1 MAISSTDNLR
11 NLLENLKSL
20 GFFDRLF
27 GWDRIGQLNAA
38 AGNEF
43 RSVMDELGA
52 LQAQNERSEARIRQL
67 SGDLQ
72 ARNTQYS
79 RLKTDHDML
88 KDSTGTIYEDLKS
101 REHELAG
108 FKESERNNAR
118 RLAELENECQR
129 LRSVIER
136 YTGIFREKES
146 ELVALKDADTKNIQ
160 RIAELRKE
168 SDKLQAA
175 LGQFAQRLQEEESGH
190 DALLPA
196 DAGTVKKPVR
206 SHVLF
211 KNAVKPEEKRILL
224 VEDDPDFS
232 RMLENLLMEIGYTVV
247 GTAVNSEEALAM
259 AGSEHRVDVMLIDI
273 HIEGETDGIETARQ
287 IKEVYGTPTIFM
299 TAQPD
304 DESIRRVVQTES
316 EGYLVKPIN
325 RQELFANLEIAIHK
339 KRKHDTF
346 TDRRRVA
353 FSA

>member
-11 NLLENLKSL
+11 NLIENLKSL

-27 GWDRIGQLNAA
+27 GWDRIGQINAA

-43 RSVMDELGA
+43 RTVMNELAA
-52 LQAQNERSEARIRQL
+52 LHAQNEQAKIRIRQL
-67 SGDLQ
+67 SGDLE
-72 ARNTQYS
+72 ARTTQYS
-79 RLKTDHDML
+79 RLKTDHDVL
-88 KDSTGTIYEDLKS
+88 KNSTGNIYEVLTS

-108 FKESERNNAR
+108 LKESEKNNAR
-118 RLAELENECQR
+118 RLVELESECQR

-136 YTGIFREKES
+136 YTEIFQEKES
-146 ELVALKDADTKNIQ
+146 ELGALKDADAKNIQ

-175 LGQFAQRLQEEESGH
+175 LGQFAQRLHEEGSGH
-190 DALLPA
+190 DAIPPA
-196 DAGTVKKPVR
+196 DPAAAKRAAHSPFA
-206 SHVLF
+206 F
-211 KNAVKPEEKRILL
+211 KNVTKPDEKRILL
-224 VEDDPDFS
+224 VEDDRDFS

-247 GTAVNSEEALAM
+247 GIAVNSDEALAM
-259 AGSEHRVDVMLIDI
+259 AGNKHRVDVMLIDI

-346 TDRRRVA
+346 SGRRRVA